1 MFKPREMKRNLI
13 IGAKQDVEK
22 TIELLHSLEIVHII
36 DFKPSNT
43 EEQVNLGT
51 PTEKAS
57 AISQRLLKLRSSA
70 QLLTLERETHP
81 VSEKISEKQIK
92 RDINLKIQDLELS
105 VLSLIET
112 KTRIE
117 EHFRKIDDRIR
128 QLQPFAAMDIPLENY
143 QGYDHLVVFT
153 GFVRELKKLKEGLT
167 RVTDEY
173 EFFTSENNDQ
183 MVALFISKPYG
194 EDAEKLLSECGFT
207 EERLPEGKG
216 LPKQFIEKWTVQQK
230 ELSDKLIQTT
240 KDILEFKKRYAEF
253 ILASEEYLAIEVQKA
268 EAPVLFGTTEH
279 SFIIDCWIP
288 MHDLKRVKD
297 VLEKEMGGSLYLE
310 EIEVK
315 YEDEPPT
322 LLKNPRPVRRFEFL
336 LELYSIPN
344 YRDIDP
350 SFILSLIFPLFFGL
364 MIGDIGYG
372 ILLILFG
379 VLFMKKFKDSE
390 GFSNIGWYI
399 IIAGVF
405 AILFGLFLFGDMF
418 GLPFQTPLGETGEVA
433 YSWSTLLGVHIPI
446 PSVIHKM
453 ESLGMTQLLVISII
467 AGFLHLGLGL
477 LIGIIVERKHNRNHA
492 ITKIGLLF
500 VLTALTLLIFVMA
513 DWTIGQ
519 WLKPLKDSAVA
530 PLLWNYLIPLVK
542 AGFSFGGLL
551 VPYLSV
557 VFGVLGIIMIIIVTG
572 GFGLVEVLEVT
583 SHLMSYTRLAAICVA
598 KAAMAFA
605 FNMIGLGLILSGN
618 IAIGLVGVILLIFM
632 QLMVFSLGAL
642 SSGIQAVRLHYVE
655 FFMKFYKGEGIRFNP
670 FKYVRK
676 YTTTK

>member
-1 MFKPREMKRNLI
+1 MFKPRKMRRTLI
-13 IGAKQDVEK
+13 IGAKHDLEK
-22 TIELLHSLEIVHII
+22 TIELLHSLEVAHII
-36 DFKPSNT
+36 DYKPNDDA
-43 EEQVNLGT
+43 EQLQLGV

-57 AISQRLLKLRSSA
+57 GVSQ
-70 QLLTLERETHP
+70 QLLTLRSSSQLLALDRRVST
-81 VSEKISEKQIK
+81 VSEKIPEKQIQ
-92 RDINLKIQDLELS
+92 RDIQLKVQELELS
-105 VLSLIET
+105 VLSLIEK
-112 KTRIE
+112 KTHIE
-117 EHFRKIDDRIR
+117 EHYRKIDERIH
-128 QLQPFAAMDIPLENY
+128 QLQPFTSMEIPLEYY
-143 QGYDHLVVFT
+143 QGYDHIVVFT
-153 GFVRELKKLKEGLT
+153 GYIRDMKKLRESISKI
-167 RVTDEY
+167 TDEY
-173 EFFTSENNDQ
+173 ELFFSDEQDQ
-183 MVALFISKPYG
+183 MIALFIEKTYLD
-194 EDAEKLLSECGFT
+194 DAGKLLNECGFT
-207 EERLPEGKG
+207 EIKLPEGKG
-216 LPKQFIEKWTVQQK
+216 LPKQFIEKWTTQQK
-230 ELSDKLIQTT
+230 ELSDKLVQTT
-240 KDILEFKKRYAEF
+240 KDILEFRKRYAEF

-279 SFIIDCWIP
+279 SFLIDCWIP
-288 MHDLKRVKD
+288 TDDIQRVKET
-297 VLEKEMGGSLYLE
+297 LEKEMHGSLYLQ
-310 EIEVK
+310 EVEMK
-315 YEDEPPT
+315 NDDEPPT

-364 MIGDIGYG
+364 MVGDIGYG

-379 VLFMKKFKDSE
+379 ILFMKLFKESE

-399 IIAGVF
+399 IIAGIF
-405 AILFGLFLFGDMF
+405 SSLFGLFLFGDMF
-418 GLPFQTPLGETGEVA
+418 GLPFLPPVHEAGEVV

-453 ESLGMTQLLVISII
+453 ESLGMTQLLVISIF

-477 LIGIIVERKHNRNHA
+477 LIGFIVERKHNQKHA

-500 VLTALTLLIFVMA
+500 VLTALALLIFVMA

-519 WLKPLKDSAVA
+519 WLKPLKDTVVA
-530 PLLWNYLIPLVK
+530 PLLWNSLFPLVK

-551 VPYLSV
+551 VPYISIL
-557 VFGVLGIIMIIIVTG
+557 LGILGIVMIVIVAG

-618 IAIGLVGVILLIFM
+618 IVIGILGVILLIFM
-632 QLMVFSLGAL
+632 QLMVFALGAL

-655 FFMKFYKGEGIRFNP
+655 FFMKFYKGEGLPFNP
-670 FKYVRK
+670 FRYIRK

>member
-1 MFKPREMKRNLI
+1 MFKPREMKRTLI

-36 DFKPSNT
+36 DFKPSKT

-57 AISQRLLKLRSSA
+57 VISQRLLKIRSSA
-70 QLLTLERETHP
+70 QLLTLDRETP
-81 VSEKISEKQIK
+81 SVSEKISEKQIK

-128 QLQPFAAMDIPLENY
+128 QLQPFAAVDIPLENY
-143 QGYDHLVVFT
+143 QGYDHVVVFT
-153 GFVRELKKLKEGLT
+153 GYVRDLKKLKESLT
-167 RVTDEY
+167 RITDEY
-173 EFFTSENNDQ
+173 EFFTSEDNNQ
-183 MVALFISKPYG
+183 MVALFIAKPYS
-194 EDAEKLLSECGFT
+194 EDAEKLLIECGFN
-207 EERLPEGKG
+207 EEKLPEGKG
-216 LPKQFIEKWTVQQK
+216 VPKQFIEKWTVQQK

-288 MHDLKRVKD
+288 THDLKRVKD
-297 VLEKEMGGSLYLE
+297 ILEKEMAGSLYLA
-310 EIEVK
+310 EIELK

-364 MIGDIGYG
+364 MVGDIGYG

-379 VLFMKKFKDSE
+379 VLFMKMFKDSE

-399 IIAGVF
+399 IIAGIF
-405 AILFGLFLFGDMF
+405 SILFGLFLFGDMF
-418 GLPFQTPLGETGEVA
+418 GLPFQTPLGETGEFA

-551 VPYLSV
+551 VPYISV

-605 FNMIGLGLILSGN
+605 FNMIGFGLILSGN
-618 IAIGLVGVILLIFM
+618 IVIGLAGVILLIFM
-632 QLMVFSLGAL
+632 QLMVFALGAL

-655 FFMKFYKGEGIRFNP
+655 FFMKFYKGEGIKFNP

>member
-1 MFKPREMKRNLI
+1 MFKPQEMQRTLI
-13 IGAKQDVEK
+13 IGAKQDLEN
-22 TIELLHSLEIVHII
+22 TIELLHTLEVVHII
-36 DFKPSNT
+36 DFKPSDAD
-43 EEQVNLGT
+43 EQLHLGV
-51 PTEKAS
+51 PTKKAS
-57 AISQRLLKLRSSA
+57 GVSQSLLKLRSSVQMLA
-70 QLLTLERETHP
+70 LERQKQMI
-81 VSEKISEKQIK
+81 SEKISEEHIQ
-92 RDINLKIQDLELS
+92 RDVALKIQDMELS

-117 EHFRKIDDRIR
+117 EHFRKLDERIH
-128 QLQPFAAMDIPLENY
+128 QVQPFASMDVPLEDY
-143 QGYDHLVVFT
+143 QGYDHVTVFT
-153 GFVRELKKLKEGLT
+153 GYVRDLKKLSENLPKIT
-167 RVTDEY
+167 NNY
-173 EFFTSENNDQ
+173 ELFTSEADDQ
-183 MVALFISKPYG
+183 MVALFIQKHSG
-194 EDAEKLLSECGFT
+194 EDAGKLLNECGFT
-207 EERLPEGKG
+207 EVKLPEGTG
-216 LPKQFIEKWTVQQK
+216 LPKQFIEKWVVQKQ
-230 ELSDKLIQTT
+230 ELSEKLLQTT
-240 KDILEFKKRYAEF
+240 KDILEFRKRYAEF
-253 ILASEEYLAIEVQKA
+253 ILASEEYLTIQVQKA

-279 SFIIDCWIP
+279 SFVIDCWIP
-288 MHDLKRVKD
+288 KDEIHD
-297 VLEKEMGGSLYLE
+297 VLETLETNMQGSLYIQK
-310 EIEVK
+310 IEQK
-315 YEDEPPT
+315 HDDEPPT
-322 LLKNPRPVRRFEFL
+322 LLKNPRSVRRFEYL

-379 VLFMKKFKDSE
+379 ALFMKAFKDSE

-405 AILFGLFLFGDMF
+405 SSIFGLFLFGDMF
-418 GLPFQTPLGETGEVA
+418 GLPFMLVHGAEGETA

-467 AGFLHLGLGL
+467 AGYLHLGLGL
-477 LIGIIVERKHNRNHA
+477 LIGLIVERKHNKKHA

-500 VLTALTLLIFVMA
+500 VLTALALLIFVMA

-519 WLKPLKDSAVA
+519 WLKPLKGSAVA
-530 PLLWNYLIPLVK
+530 PFLWDIFIPLVK
-542 AGFSFGGLL
+542 SGFSLGGLL
-551 VPYLSV
+551 VPYVSLA
-557 VFGVLGIIMIIIVTG
+557 FGILGIILIMFVAG

-618 IAIGLVGVILLIFM
+618 IIIGILGVILLIFM
-632 QLMVFSLGAL
+632 QLMVFALGAL

-655 FFMKFYKGEGIRFNP
+655 FFMKFYKGEGLRFNP
-670 FKYVRK
+670 FGYKRK
-676 YTTTK
+676 YTTTE

>member
-1 MFKPREMKRNLI
+1 MFKPQEMKRTLI
-13 IGAKQDVEK
+13 IGAKQDIEK
-22 TIELLHSLEIVHII
+22 TIELLHTLEVVHII
-36 DFKPSNT
+36 DFKPNDT
-43 EEQVNLGT
+43 EGLLGFGV
-51 PTEKAS
+51 PTKKAS
-57 AISQRLLKLRSSA
+57 GISQNLLKIRSSA
-70 QLLTLERETHP
+70 QMLALEREKHP
-81 VSEKISEKQIK
+81 IFEKHSEKQIQQ
-92 RDINLKIQDLELS
+92 DIALKIQEMELS
-105 VLSLIET
+105 VLSITET

-128 QLQPFAAMDIPLENY
+128 QLQPFAAMDIPLESY
-143 QGYDHLVVFT
+143 QGYDNVTVFT
-153 GFVRELKKLKEGLT
+153 GYVRDLKKLTENLPKI
-167 RVTDEY
+167 TDDY
-173 EFFTSENNDQ
+173 ELFTSDSNDQ
-183 MVALFISKPYG
+183 MVALFISKSYG
-194 EDAEKLLSECGFT
+194 DKAGKLLNECGFT
-207 EERLPEGKG
+207 EVKLPEGTG
-216 LPKQFIEKWTVQQK
+216 LPKQFIEKWSEQK
-230 ELSDKLIQTT
+230 QELSEKLIQTT
-240 KDILEFKKRYAEF
+240 QEVLEIRKRYAEF
-253 ILASEEYLAIEVQKA
+253 ILASEEFLTIEIQKA

-279 SFIIDCWIP
+279 SFLIDCWIP
-288 MHDLKRVKD
+288 KNAVQNVRETLKKEMHD
-297 VLEKEMGGSLYLE
+297 SLYIQ
-310 EIEVK
+310 EIEPNTN
-315 YEDEPPT
+315 EEPPT

-336 LELYSIPN
+336 LELYSLPN

-364 MIGDIGYG
+364 MVGDIGYG

-379 VLFMKKFKDSE
+379 VLFMKVFKNSE

-405 AILFGLFLFGDMF
+405 SSLFGLFLFGDMF
-418 GLPFQTPLGETGEVA
+418 GLPFLPPPAEVGEAA

-467 AGFLHLGLGL
+467 AGYLHLGLGL
-477 LIGIIVERKHNRNHA
+477 LIGVIIERKHDWKHA
-492 ITKIGLLF
+492 ITKIGLLC
-500 VLTALTLLIFVMA
+500 VLTALALLIFVMA

-519 WLKPLKDSAVA
+519 WLKPLKDSVIA
-530 PLLWNYLIPLVK
+530 PFLWNTFIPLVK
-542 AGFSFGGLL
+542 SGFSFGGLL
-551 VPYLSV
+551 VPYVSLV
-557 VFGVLGIIMIIIVTG
+557 LAILGIVSIMIVAG

-618 IAIGLVGVILLIFM
+618 IIIGILGVILLVFM
-632 QLMVFSLGAL
+632 QLMVFALGAL

-670 FKYVRK
+670 FGFIRK

>member
-70 QLLTLERETHP
+70 QLLALERETP
-81 VSEKISEKQIK
+81 SVSEKISEKQIK

-268 EAPVLFGTTEH
+268 EAPVLFG
-279 SFIIDCWIP
+279 
-288 MHDLKRVKD
+288 
-297 VLEKEMGGSLYLE
+297 VLSDRSAESGS
-310 EIEVK
+310 
-315 YEDEPPT
+315 T
-322 LLKNPRPVRRFEFL
+322 
-336 LELYSIPN
+336 
-344 YRDIDP
+344 
-350 SFILSLIFPLFFGL
+350 
-364 MIGDIGYG
+364 
-372 ILLILFG
+372 
-379 VLFMKKFKDSE
+379 
-390 GFSNIGWYI
+390 
-399 IIAGVF
+399 
-405 AILFGLFLFGDMF
+405 
-418 GLPFQTPLGETGEVA
+418 
-433 YSWSTLLGVHIPI
+433 
-446 PSVIHKM
+446 
-453 ESLGMTQLLVISII
+453 
-467 AGFLHLGLGL
+467 
-477 LIGIIVERKHNRNHA
+477 
-492 ITKIGLLF
+492 
-500 VLTALTLLIFVMA
+500 
-513 DWTIGQ
+513 
-519 WLKPLKDSAVA
+519 SA
-530 PLLWNYLIPLVK
+530 LWNN
-542 AGFSFGGLL
+542 G
-551 VPYLSV
+551 
-557 VFGVLGIIMIIIVTG
+557 
-572 GFGLVEVLEVT
+572 
-583 SHLMSYTRLAAICVA
+583 
-598 KAAMAFA
+598 AF
-605 FNMIGLGLILSGN
+605 
-618 IAIGLVGVILLIFM
+618 
-632 QLMVFSLGAL
+632 
-642 SSGIQAVRLHYVE
+642 
-655 FFMKFYKGEGIRFNP
+655 FY
-670 FKYVRK
+670 Y
-676 YTTTK
+676 